1 MTALLLPL
9 GVGLELLA
17 LAGQWPHLS
26 WFAAAALAGYYL
38 LHYRRLLV
46 YPRVLGLI
54 TLGMLVALLAFGD
67 PEPAL
72 WGQLASAMA
81 YYTGFLGALGLI
93 QLLARHLPH
102 LREMH
107 KALLTGR
114 ALWLY
119 PRYVLTAGS
128 IGSILNFGMMSLM
141 CGTLQQHLQQYPLDE
156 AQRRSGMRVVM
167 LATLRGFALV
177 PLVAPTSVTIAMLT
191 REMPELSWAG
201 MLPYGLTAAVLLLL
215 VGWRRENRNLVALRD
230 HIGDGTPARGM
241 GQLLFGSL
249 LGLSAI
255 GLLASVSVLSP
266 SQAAM
271 ILIPLG
277 MAAYLLWR
285 ERSPRRVM
293 QQMTDNLVAM
303 HNEMFIFGCA
313 ALMGGML
320 GATVPLEQ
328 LAAWL
333 ALKPEYSVVL
343 ATGSLLGIILLA
355 LVGIAPIVSLALMV
369 GLLAELARLG
379 VPILTPAVGLI
390 CGFSISM
397 IFAPFGPST
406 LILSRY
412 SEVSPYQV
420 VFRWNGPFVATAI
433 PLLIA
438 LLVIIHWLV
447 N

>member
-1 MTALLLPL
+1 
-9 GVGLELLA
+9 
-17 LAGQWPHLS
+17 
-26 WFAAAALAGYYL
+26 
-38 LHYRRLLV
+38 
-46 YPRVLGLI
+46 
-54 TLGMLVALLAFGD
+54 
-67 PEPAL
+67 
-72 WGQLASAMA
+72 
-81 YYTGFLGALGLI
+81 
-93 QLLARHLPH
+93 
-102 LREMH
+102 
-107 KALLTGR
+107 
-114 ALWLY
+114 
-119 PRYVLTAGS
+119 
-128 IGSILNFGMMSLM
+128 
-141 CGTLQQHLQQYPLDE
+141 LDE

-177 PLVAPTSVTIAMLT
+177 PLVAPTSVIIAMLT
-191 REMPELSWAG
+191 REVPALSWAG

-397 IFAPFGPST
+397 IFAPFGPS
-406 LILSRY
+406 
-412 SEVSPYQV
+412 
-420 VFRWNGPFVATAI
+420 
-433 PLLIA
+433 
-438 LLVIIHWLV
+438 
-447 N
+447 

>member
-26 WFAAAALAGYYL
+26 WAATAALAAYYL

-54 TLGMLVALLAFGD
+54 TLGMLIALLAFGD

-81 YYTGFLGALGLI
+81 YYTSFLGALGLI

-107 KALLTGR
+107 KALLPGR
-114 ALWLY
+114 PLWLY

-293 QQMTDNLVAM
+293 QQMT
-303 HNEMFIFGCA
+303 
-313 ALMGGML
+313 
-320 GATVPLEQ
+320 
-328 LAAWL
+328 
-333 ALKPEYSVVL
+333 
-343 ATGSLLGIILLA
+343 
-355 LVGIAPIVSLALMV
+355 
-369 GLLAELARLG
+369 
-379 VPILTPAVGLI
+379 
-390 CGFSISM
+390 
-397 IFAPFGPST
+397 
-406 LILSRY
+406 
-412 SEVSPYQV
+412 
-420 VFRWNGPFVATAI
+420 
-433 PLLIA
+433 
-438 LLVIIHWLV
+438 
-447 N
+447 